1 MPNIKD
7 LTELTKAPLDQADQ
21 EIVRELCEKY
31 GIAFEGGEEPLP
43 EEEEETGAEEPLET
57 PEEQVQEAVEGTEE
71 HPEEAAEALAEAVVP
86 PEEVAPEEVAP
97 EEIPPEAVVETPAP
111 EVNPI
116 DEIKGLVGSVAE
128 EIAALKAEIESL
140 KSTLEGVAVREPIG
154 EEEADAL
161 ESEESLGQRIK
172 GSPANQ
178 PERNVTNDFIKR
190 LGGFS
195 R

>member
-7 LTELTKAPLDQADQ
+7 LAALTEAQLDQADQ

-31 GIAFEGGEEPLP
+31 GIAFEGGEPLP
-43 EEEEETGAEEPLET
+43 EEQETEVEEPLET
-57 PEEQVQEAVEGTEE
+57 PKEQVQEAVEGTEE
-71 HPEEAAEALAEAVVP
+71 HPEEAAEALAEAAIP
-86 PEEVAPEEVAP
+86 PEEVPVEEVPAEAEAP
-97 EEIPPEAVVETPAP
+97 TEAEAPAP

-161 ESEESLGQRIK
+161 DSKETLGQRVK

-178 PERNVTNDFIKR
+178 PEKNVTNDFIKK

>member
-7 LTELTKAPLDQADQ
+7 LTALTAAQLDQADQ

-31 GIAFEGGEEPLP
+31 GIAFEGGEPLP
-43 EEEEETGAEEPLET
+43 EEQETGAEEPLET

-71 HPEEAAEALAEAVVP
+71 HPEEAAEALAEAAIP
-86 PEEVAPEEVAP
+86 PEEVPADPNIIPAEEVPAEP
-97 EEIPPEAVVETPAP
+97 MVE
-111 EVNPI
+111 VDPI

-154 EEEADAL
+154 EKEADAL
-161 ESEESLGQRIK
+161 ESEESLGQRVK

-178 PERNVTNDFIKR
+178 PEKNVTNDFIKK

>member
-1 MPNIKD
+1 MPNIQD

-43 EEEEETGAEEPLET
+43 EEEETGAEETLET
-57 PEEQVQEAVEGTEE
+57 PEEQVQEAIEGTEE

-86 PEEVAPEEVAP
+86 PEEVAPT
-97 EEIPPEAVVETPAP
+97 EEIPPEAVVEAVAEAPAP

-161 ESEESLGQRIK
+161 ESEETLGQRVK

-178 PERNVTNDFIKR
+178 PEKNVTNDFIKR